1 MEVMLFFN
9 ALYELGSPTMCSGM
23 LAATPDGRMIHG
35 RNMDYSLV
43 YPTLNGTSHDLPDIT
58 FEAIWWRKGKKLMT
72 SVQWPFFVGFH
83 TAMRFDGWTFEQNTR
98 PGNDAAENL
107 NALQKG
113 GKLFGT
119 EVRRVMENVQSFDDA
134 VQTLDATNWAAP
146 MYMIL
151 AGAGEYEGAV
161 ITIDRGGKR
170 LAESPPVQYVEKESG
185 SWHLLQTNDDLDKP
199 AQDPRRPIA
208 EMLLKEHDQS
218 EVSEDFMWQ
227 SVRGLPLYVD
237 NTAFS
242 WVASPKT
249 GYHGTVIHSEPT
261 PEQGSLE
268 SFVEPLVLTGHQSLK
283 RRKLFKNPKDLS
295 RRI

>member
-1 MEVMLFFN
+1 MGKKAAPKAETAAAPAKKEEEPRQRGRGDAKREVKG
-9 ALYELGSPTMCSGM
+9 E
-23 LAATPDGRMIHG
+23 DE
-35 RNMDYSLV
+35 
-43 YPTLNGTSHDLPDIT
+43 DL
-58 FEAIWWRKGKKLMT
+58 EAVCNLTKSSNKKLDKEGKGKKLMT

-249 GYHGTVIHSEPT
+249 GYHRTVIHSEPT